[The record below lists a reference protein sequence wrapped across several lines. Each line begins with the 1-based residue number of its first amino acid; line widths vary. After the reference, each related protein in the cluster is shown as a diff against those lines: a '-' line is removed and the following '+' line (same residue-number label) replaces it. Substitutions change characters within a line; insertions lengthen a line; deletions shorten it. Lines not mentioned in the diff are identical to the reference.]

1 MKTLAKQAQVVIIG
15 GGVIGCSVAYHL
27 TKLGWTDVVLLE
39 RKELTCGTTW
49 HAAGLVGQLR
59 ATKNMTKMAQY
70 TSELY
75 ATLEEETG
83 QATGF
88 KQNGSI
94 TVAPDAG
101 RFEELKRGASMAKCF
116 GLEVE
121 VISPREAR
129 ELYPLLNIDDLVG
142 AVFLPKDGQT
152 NPIDVTQAMAKGA
165 KMRGAKIFENVK
177 VIGIETK
184 NVGTSGARQVSGVKV
199 VSSILGS
206 GENEESE
213 SQIIS
218 AEIVVN
224 CAGLWGRQVGLM
236 AGAHLPLHAAEHF
249 YIVTDDIGLPPT
261 LPVLRDPSNWI
272 YAKEDAGK
280 MLVGC
285 FEPKSKPRPLETI
298 PEDFSF
304 GQFPE
309 DWDHFEPAMLNA
321 IHRIPKLEDAGI
333 QTFFNGPESFT
344 PDDRYILGEA
354 PELKNFY
361 VAAGFNSIGIQSAG
375 GAGKALS
382 EWIVNGHPPLDLW
395 DVDIRRF
402 HPFQINASYLKERTE
417 ETLGLLYAMHWPF
430 QQPETSR
437 GVRKSALHDR
447 LEKAGACFGEM
458 CGWERPNWFAPEG
471 MEARYEY
478 SFARQ
483 NWFDASAAEHH
494 AAREKVAL
502 FDMSSFA
509 KFMVQGRDAE
519 KVLNRICANDI
530 AVPSGKA
537 VYTAWLNERGGFE
550 SDLTV
555 TRLREDAFLV
565 ITAGASQIRDMAWL
579 RKNIP
584 EEAHVTVTDVTSGY
598 AVLSMMGPESRN
610 LLAKLTPVDLSNEA
624 FPFGSAQEIEI
635 GYGNALALRMTYVGE
650 LGWEIYVETEFAQ
663 DIFDKIVAA
672 GSEHGLQLGG
682 MHALNSLRLEKAFR
696 HWGHDITDEDTPLEA
711 GLGFAVKFDKPGGF
725 IGRDALL
732 RQKDEVSKTKSGV
745 LKKRLVQFA
754 LENPEPLLYHN
765 EPIWFEGRIVGD
777 LTSGMYG
784 HTIGSCLGMG
794 YVSHDD
800 GVTKDLLESSVFEI
814 EVAGERYKA
823 RPSLKAFYDPKSER
837 VRM

>member
-1 MKTLAKQAQVVIIG
+1 MKSIPKQAQVVIIG

-59 ATKNMTKMAQY
+59 ATKNMTKLAQY

-75 ATLEEETG
+75 ATLEDETG

-94 TVAPDAG
+94 SVAPDAG

-121 VISPREAR
+121 VISPHEAR
-129 ELYPLLNIDDLVG
+129 EMYPLLNIDDLEG

-152 NPIDVTQAMAKGA
+152 NPIDVTQALAKGA
-165 KMRGAKIFENVK
+165 KMGGAKIFENVR
-177 VIGIETK
+177 VCGIETK
-184 NVGTSGARQVSGVKV
+184 SAGTSGARRVSGVE
-199 VSSILGS
+199 IEHTGGS
-206 GENEESE
+206 ETK
-213 SQIIS
+213 IIS

-224 CAGLWGRQVGLM
+224 CAGLWGHQVGKM
-236 AGAHLPLHAAEHF
+236 AGVNVPLHAAEHF
-249 YIVTDDIGLPPT
+249 YIVTEDIGLPSN
-261 LPVLRDPSNWI
+261 LPVLRDPSSWI

-285 FEPKSKPRPLETI
+285 FEPKSKPRPLDSI

-304 GQFPE
+304 GQFAE

-321 IHRIPKLEDAGI
+321 MHRIPKLEDAGI
-333 QTFFNGPESFT
+333 HTFFNGPESFT

-354 PELKNFY
+354 PELSNFY
-361 VAAGFNSIGIQSAG
+361 VAAGLNSIGIQSAG
-375 GAGKALS
+375 GAGKVLS

-402 HPFQINASYLKERTE
+402 HSFQGNSQYLKERIE

-430 QQPETSR
+430 RQSETSR
-437 GVRKSALHDR
+437 GVRKSVLHDR

-458 CGWERPNWFAPEG
+458 SGWERANWFAPEG
-471 MEARYEY
+471 KAARYEY
-478 SFARQ
+478 SYARQ
-483 NWFDASAAEHH
+483 NWFEASASEHR

-519 KVLNRICANDI
+519 KVLNRICANDV
-530 AVPSGKA
+530 AVVPGKA
-537 VYTAWLNERGGFE
+537 VYTSWLNERGGIE

-555 TRLREDAFLV
+555 TRLQEDVFLV
-565 ITAGASQIRDMAWL
+565 ITAGASQTRDLAWL
-579 RKNIP
+579 HKNIP
-584 EEAHVTVTDVTSGY
+584 DKAHVTVTDVTSGY
-598 AVLSMMGPESRN
+598 AVLSVMGPESRN
-610 LLAKLTPVDLSNEA
+610 LLSKLTPAKLSNEA
-624 FPFGSAQEIEI
+624 FPFGTGQEIEI
-635 GYGNALALRMTYVGE
+635 GYGTALALRMTYVGE
-650 LGWEIYVETEFAQ
+650 LGWEIYAPTEFAQ
-663 DIFDKIVAA
+663 DIYDKIIEA
-672 GSEHGLQLGG
+672 GNDYGLQPGG

-732 RQKDEVSKTKSGV
+732 RQKEELSVSKNGV
-745 LKKRLVQFA
+745 LKKRLVQFG

-765 EPIWFEGRIVGD
+765 EPIWCKQAQHDKIVGD

-784 HTIGSCLGMG
+784 HTVDTCLGMG
-794 YVSHDD
+794 YVSYED
-800 GVTKDLLESSVFEI
+800 GVSKDFLESSTFEI
-814 EVAGERYKA
+814 EVAGERHRA
-823 RPSLKAFYDPKSER
+823 RASLRAFYDPKSER

>member
-1 MKTLAKQAQVVIIG
+1 MKSIPKQAQVVIIG

-59 ATKNMTKMAQY
+59 ATKNMTKLAQY

-75 ATLEEETG
+75 ATLEDETG

-94 TVAPDAG
+94 SVAPDAG

-121 VISPREAR
+121 VISPHEAR
-129 ELYPLLNIDDLVG
+129 EMYPLLNIDDLEG

-152 NPIDVTQAMAKGA
+152 NPIDVTQALAKGA
-165 KMRGAKIFENVK
+165 KMGGAKIFENVR
-177 VIGIETK
+177 VCGIETK
-184 NVGTSGARQVSGVKV
+184 SAGTSGARRVSGVE
-199 VSSILGS
+199 IEHTGGS
-206 GENEESE
+206 ETK
-213 SQIIS
+213 IIS

-224 CAGLWGRQVGLM
+224 CAGLWGHQVGKM
-236 AGAHLPLHAAEHF
+236 AGVNVPLHAAEHF
-249 YIVTDDIGLPPT
+249 YIVTEDIGMPSN
-261 LPVLRDPSNWI
+261 LPVLRDPSSWI

-285 FEPKSKPRPLETI
+285 FEPKSKPRPLDSI

-304 GQFPE
+304 GQFAE

-321 IHRIPKLEDAGI
+321 MHRIPKLEDAGI
-333 QTFFNGPESFT
+333 HSFFNGPESFT

-354 PELKNFY
+354 PELSNFY
-361 VAAGFNSIGIQSAG
+361 VAAGLNSIGIQSAG
-375 GAGKALS
+375 GAGKVLS

-402 HPFQINASYLKERTE
+402 HSFQGNSQYLKERIE

-430 QQPETSR
+430 RQSETSR
-437 GVRKSALHDR
+437 GVRKSVLHDR

-458 CGWERPNWFAPEG
+458 SGWERANWFAPEG
-471 MEARYEY
+471 KAARYEY
-478 SFARQ
+478 SYARQ
-483 NWFDASAAEHH
+483 NWFEASASEHR

-519 KVLNRICANDI
+519 KVLNRICANDV
-530 AVPSGKA
+530 AVVPGKA
-537 VYTAWLNERGGFE
+537 VYTSWLNERGGIE

-555 TRLREDAFLV
+555 TRLQEDVFLV
-565 ITAGASQIRDMAWL
+565 ITAGASQTRDLAWL
-579 RKNIP
+579 HKNIP
-584 EEAHVTVTDVTSGY
+584 DKAHVTVTDVTSGY
-598 AVLSMMGPESRN
+598 AVLSVMGPESRK
-610 LLAKLTPVDLSNEA
+610 LLSKLTPANLSNEA
-624 FPFGSAQEIEI
+624 FPFGTGQEIEI
-635 GYGNALALRMTYVGE
+635 GYGTALALRMTYVGE
-650 LGWEIYVETEFAQ
+650 LGWEIYAPTEFAQ
-663 DIFDKIVAA
+663 DIYDKIIEA
-672 GSEHGLQLGG
+672 GNDYGLQPGG

-732 RQKDEVSKTKSGV
+732 RQKEELSVSKNGV

-765 EPIWFEGRIVGD
+765 EPIWCKQAQHDKIVGD

-784 HTIGSCLGMG
+784 HTVETCLGMG
-794 YVSHDD
+794 YVSYED
-800 GVTKDLLESSVFEI
+800 GVSKDFLESSTFEI
-814 EVAGERYKA
+814 EVAGERHRA
-823 RPSLKAFYDPKSER
+823 RASLRAFYDPKSER

>member
-1 MKTLAKQAQVVIIG
+1 MKSIPKQAQVVIIG

-59 ATKNMTKMAQY
+59 ATKNMTKLAQY

-75 ATLEEETG
+75 ATLEDETG

-94 TVAPDAG
+94 SVAPDAG

-121 VISPREAR
+121 VISPHEAR
-129 ELYPLLNIDDLVG
+129 EMYPLLNIDDLEG

-152 NPIDVTQAMAKGA
+152 NPIDVTQALAKGA
-165 KMRGAKIFENVK
+165 KMGGAKIFENVR
-177 VIGIETK
+177 VCGIETK
-184 NVGTSGARQVSGVKV
+184 SAGTSGARRVSGVE
-199 VSSILGS
+199 IEHTGGS
-206 GENEESE
+206 ETK
-213 SQIIS
+213 IIS

-224 CAGLWGRQVGLM
+224 CAGLWGHQVGKM
-236 AGAHLPLHAAEHF
+236 AGVNVPLHAAEHF
-249 YIVTDDIGLPPT
+249 YIVTEDIGLPSN
-261 LPVLRDPSNWI
+261 LPVLRDPSSWI

-285 FEPKSKPRPLETI
+285 FEPKSKPRPLDSI

-304 GQFPE
+304 GQFAE

-321 IHRIPKLEDAGI
+321 MHRIPKLEDAGI
-333 QTFFNGPESFT
+333 HTFFNGPESFT

-354 PELKNFY
+354 PELSNFY
-361 VAAGFNSIGIQSAG
+361 VAAGLNSIGIQSAG
-375 GAGKALS
+375 GAGKVLS

-402 HPFQINASYLKERTE
+402 HSFQGNSQYLKERIE

-430 QQPETSR
+430 RQSETSR
-437 GVRKSALHDR
+437 GVRKSVLHDR

-458 CGWERPNWFAPEG
+458 SGWERANWFAPEG
-471 MEARYEY
+471 KAARYEY
-478 SFARQ
+478 SYARQ
-483 NWFDASAAEHH
+483 NWFEASASEHR

-519 KVLNRICANDI
+519 KVLNRICANDV
-530 AVPSGKA
+530 AVVPGKA
-537 VYTAWLNERGGFE
+537 VYTSWLNERGGIE

-555 TRLREDAFLV
+555 TRLQEDVFLV
-565 ITAGASQIRDMAWL
+565 ITAGASQTRDLAWL
-579 RKNIP
+579 HKNIP
-584 EEAHVTVTDVTSGY
+584 DKAHVTVTDVTSGY
-598 AVLSMMGPESRN
+598 AVLSVMGPESRK
-610 LLAKLTPVDLSNEA
+610 LLSKLTPADLSNEA
-624 FPFGSAQEIEI
+624 FPFGTGQEIEI
-635 GYGNALALRMTYVGE
+635 GYGTALALRMTYVGE
-650 LGWEIYVETEFAQ
+650 LGWEIYAPTEFAQ
-663 DIFDKIVAA
+663 DIYDKIIEA
-672 GSEHGLQLGG
+672 GNDYGLQPGG

-732 RQKDEVSKTKSGV
+732 RQKEELSISKNGV
-745 LKKRLVQFA
+745 LKKRLVQFG

-765 EPIWFEGRIVGD
+765 EPIWCKQAQHDKIVGD

-784 HTIGSCLGMG
+784 HTVETCLGMG
-794 YVSHDD
+794 YVSYED
-800 GVTKDLLESSVFEI
+800 GVSKDFLESSTFEI
-814 EVAGERYKA
+814 EVAGERHRA
-823 RPSLKAFYDPKSER
+823 RASLRAFYDPQSER

>member
-1 MKTLAKQAQVVIIG
+1 MKSIPKQAQVVIIG

-59 ATKNMTKMAQY
+59 ATKNMTKLAQY

-75 ATLEEETG
+75 ATLEDETG

-94 TVAPDAG
+94 SVAPDAG

-129 ELYPLLNIDDLVG
+129 EMYPLLNIDDLEG

-152 NPIDVTQAMAKGA
+152 NPIDVTQALAKGA
-165 KMRGAKIFENVK
+165 KMGGAKIFENVR
-177 VIGIETK
+177 VCGIETK
-184 NVGTSGARQVSGVKV
+184 SAGTSGARRVSGVE
-199 VSSILGS
+199 IEHTGGS
-206 GENEESE
+206 ETK
-213 SQIIS
+213 IIS

-224 CAGLWGRQVGLM
+224 CAGLWGHQVGKM
-236 AGAHLPLHAAEHF
+236 AGVNVPLHAAEHF
-249 YIVTDDIGLPPT
+249 YIVTEDIGLPSN
-261 LPVLRDPSNWI
+261 LPVLRDPSSWI

-285 FEPKSKPRPLETI
+285 FEPKSKPRPLDSI

-304 GQFPE
+304 GQFAE

-321 IHRIPKLEDAGI
+321 MHRIPKLEDAGI
-333 QTFFNGPESFT
+333 HTFFNGPESFT

-354 PELKNFY
+354 PELSNFY
-361 VAAGFNSIGIQSAG
+361 VAAGLNSIGIQSAG
-375 GAGKALS
+375 GAGKVLS

-402 HPFQINASYLKERTE
+402 HSFQGNSQYLKERIE

-430 QQPETSR
+430 RQSETSR
-437 GVRKSALHDR
+437 GVRKSVLHDR

-458 CGWERPNWFAPEG
+458 SGWERANWFAPEG
-471 MEARYEY
+471 KAARYEY
-478 SFARQ
+478 SYARQ
-483 NWFDASAAEHH
+483 NWFEASASEHR

-519 KVLNRICANDI
+519 KVLNRICANDV
-530 AVPSGKA
+530 AVVPGKA
-537 VYTAWLNERGGFE
+537 VYTSWLNERGGIE

-555 TRLREDAFLV
+555 TRLQEDVFLV
-565 ITAGASQIRDMAWL
+565 ITAGASQTRDLAWL
-579 RKNIP
+579 HKNIP
-584 EEAHVTVTDVTSGY
+584 DKAHVTVTDVTSGY
-598 AVLSMMGPESRN
+598 AVLSVMGPESRK
-610 LLAKLTPVDLSNEA
+610 LLSKLTPANLSNEA
-624 FPFGSAQEIEI
+624 FPFGTGQEIEI
-635 GYGNALALRMTYVGE
+635 GYGTALALRMTYVGE
-650 LGWEIYVETEFAQ
+650 LGWEIYAPTEFAQ
-663 DIFDKIVAA
+663 DIYDKIIEA
-672 GSEHGLQLGG
+672 GNDYGLQPGG

-732 RQKDEVSKTKSGV
+732 RQKEELSISKNGV
-745 LKKRLVQFA
+745 LKKRLVQFG

-765 EPIWFEGRIVGD
+765 EPIWCKQAQHDKIVGD

-784 HTIGSCLGMG
+784 HTVETCLGMG
-794 YVSHDD
+794 YVSYED
-800 GVTKDLLESSVFEI
+800 GVSKDFLESSTFEI
-814 EVAGERYKA
+814 EVAGERHRA
-823 RPSLKAFYDPKSER
+823 RASLRAFYDPKSER

>member
-1 MKTLAKQAQVVIIG
+1 MKSIPKQAQVVIIG

-27 TKLGWTDVVLLE
+27 TKLG
-39 RKELTCGTTW
+39 
-49 HAAGLVGQLR
+49 AAGLVGQLR
-59 ATKNMTKMAQY
+59 ATKNMTKLAQY

-75 ATLEEETG
+75 ATLEDETG

-94 TVAPDAG
+94 SVAPDAG

-129 ELYPLLNIDDLVG
+129 EMYPLLNIDDLEG

-152 NPIDVTQAMAKGA
+152 NPIDVTQALAKGA
-165 KMRGAKIFENVK
+165 KMGGAKIFENVR
-177 VIGIETK
+177 VCGIETK
-184 NVGTSGARQVSGVKV
+184 SAGTSGARRVSGVE
-199 VSSILGS
+199 IEHTGGS
-206 GENEESE
+206 ETK
-213 SQIIS
+213 IIS

-224 CAGLWGRQVGLM
+224 CAGLWGHQVGKM
-236 AGAHLPLHAAEHF
+236 AGVNVPLHAAEHF
-249 YIVTDDIGLPPT
+249 YIVTEDIGLPSN
-261 LPVLRDPSNWI
+261 LPVLRDPSSWI

-285 FEPKSKPRPLETI
+285 FEPKSKPRPLDSI

-304 GQFPE
+304 GQFAE

-321 IHRIPKLEDAGI
+321 MHRIPKLEDAGI
-333 QTFFNGPESFT
+333 HTFFNGPESFT

-354 PELKNFY
+354 PELSNFY
-361 VAAGFNSIGIQSAG
+361 VAAGLNSIGIQSAG
-375 GAGKALS
+375 GAGKVLS

-402 HPFQINASYLKERTE
+402 HSFQGNSQYLKERIE

-430 QQPETSR
+430 RQSETSR
-437 GVRKSALHDR
+437 GVRKSVLHDR

-458 CGWERPNWFAPEG
+458 SGWERANWFAPEG
-471 MEARYEY
+471 KAARYEY
-478 SFARQ
+478 SYARQ
-483 NWFDASAAEHH
+483 NWFEASASEHR

-519 KVLNRICANDI
+519 KVLNRICANDV
-530 AVPSGKA
+530 AVVPGKA
-537 VYTAWLNERGGFE
+537 VYTSWLNERGGIE

-555 TRLREDAFLV
+555 TRLQEDVFLV
-565 ITAGASQIRDMAWL
+565 ITAGASQTRDLAWL
-579 RKNIP
+579 HKNIP
-584 EEAHVTVTDVTSGY
+584 DKAHVTVTDVTSGY
-598 AVLSMMGPESRN
+598 AVLSVMGPESRK
-610 LLAKLTPVDLSNEA
+610 LLSKLTPANLSNEA
-624 FPFGSAQEIEI
+624 FPFGTGQEIEI
-635 GYGNALALRMTYVGE
+635 GYGTALALRMTYVGE
-650 LGWEIYVETEFAQ
+650 LGWEIYAPTEFAQ
-663 DIFDKIVAA
+663 DIYDKIIEA
-672 GSEHGLQLGG
+672 GNDYGLQPGG

-732 RQKDEVSKTKSGV
+732 RQKEELSVSKNGV

-765 EPIWFEGRIVGD
+765 EPIWCKQAQHDKIVGD

-784 HTIGSCLGMG
+784 HTVDTCLGMG
-794 YVSHDD
+794 YVSYED
-800 GVTKDLLESSVFEI
+800 GVSKDFLESSTFEI
-814 EVAGERYKA
+814 EVAGERHRA
-823 RPSLKAFYDPKSER
+823 RASLRAFYDPKSER

>member
-1 MKTLAKQAQVVIIG
+1 MKSIPKQAQVVIIG

-59 ATKNMTKMAQY
+59 ATKNMTKLAQY

-75 ATLEEETG
+75 ATLEDETG

-94 TVAPDAG
+94 SVAPDAG

-121 VISPREAR
+121 VISPHEAR
-129 ELYPLLNIDDLVG
+129 EMYPLLNIDDLEG

-152 NPIDVTQAMAKGA
+152 NPIDVTQALAKGA
-165 KMRGAKIFENVK
+165 KMGGAKIFENVR
-177 VIGIETK
+177 VCGIETK
-184 NVGTSGARQVSGVKV
+184 SAGTSGARRVSGVE
-199 VSSILGS
+199 IEHTGGS
-206 GENEESE
+206 ETK
-213 SQIIS
+213 IIS

-224 CAGLWGRQVGLM
+224 CAGLWGHQVGKM
-236 AGAHLPLHAAEHF
+236 AGVNVPLHAAEHF
-249 YIVTDDIGLPPT
+249 YIVTEDIGLPSN
-261 LPVLRDPSNWI
+261 LPVLRDPSSWI

-285 FEPKSKPRPLETI
+285 FEPKSKPRPLDSI

-304 GQFPE
+304 GQFAE

-321 IHRIPKLEDAGI
+321 MHRIPKLEDAGI
-333 QTFFNGPESFT
+333 HTFFNGPESFT

-354 PELKNFY
+354 PELSNFY
-361 VAAGFNSIGIQSAG
+361 VAAGLNSIGIQSAG
-375 GAGKALS
+375 GAGKVLS

-402 HPFQINASYLKERTE
+402 HSFQGNSQYLKERIE

-430 QQPETSR
+430 RQSETSR
-437 GVRKSALHDR
+437 GVRKSVLHDR

-458 CGWERPNWFAPEG
+458 SGWERANWFAPEG
-471 MEARYEY
+471 KAARYEY
-478 SFARQ
+478 SYARQ
-483 NWFDASAAEHH
+483 NWFEASASEHR

-519 KVLNRICANDI
+519 KVLNRICANDV
-530 AVPSGKA
+530 AVVPGKA
-537 VYTAWLNERGGFE
+537 VYTSWLNERGGIE

-555 TRLREDAFLV
+555 TRLQEDVFLV
-565 ITAGASQIRDMAWL
+565 ITAGASQTRDLAWL
-579 RKNIP
+579 HKNIP
-584 EEAHVTVTDVTSGY
+584 DKAHVTVTDVTSGY
-598 AVLSMMGPESRN
+598 AVLSVMGPESRN
-610 LLAKLTPVDLSNEA
+610 LLSKLTPAKLSNEA
-624 FPFGSAQEIEI
+624 FPFGTGQEIEI
-635 GYGNALALRMTYVGE
+635 GYGTALALRMTYVGE
-650 LGWEIYVETEFAQ
+650 LGWEIYAPTEFAQ
-663 DIFDKIVAA
+663 DIYDKIIEA
-672 GSEHGLQLGG
+672 GNDYGLQPGG

-732 RQKDEVSKTKSGV
+732 RQKEELSVSKNGV

-765 EPIWFEGRIVGD
+765 EPIWCKQAQHDKIVGD

-784 HTIGSCLGMG
+784 HTVETCLGMG
-794 YVSHDD
+794 YVSYED
-800 GVTKDLLESSVFEI
+800 GVSKDFLESSTFEI
-814 EVAGERYKA
+814 EVAGERHRA
-823 RPSLKAFYDPKSER
+823 RASLRAFYDPKSER

>member
-1 MKTLAKQAQVVIIG
+1 MKSLPNQAQVVIIG
-15 GGVIGCSVAYHL
+15 GGVIGCSLAYHL

-39 RKELTCGTTW
+39 RKELTSGTTW

-59 ATKNMTKMAQY
+59 ATKNMTMLAQY

-94 TVAPDAG
+94 SVAPDKG

-121 VISPREAR
+121 VISPSEAL
-129 ELYPLLNIDDLVG
+129 EMYPLLNIDDLVG

-165 KMRGAKIFENVK
+165 KMRGAKILENV
-177 VIGIETK
+177 
-184 NVGTSGARQVSGVKV
+184 RVSGIQIKDGCATGVKTEQGD
-199 VSSILGS
+199 IL
-206 GENEESE
+206 
-213 SQIIS
+213 

-236 AGAHLPLHAAEHF
+236 AGVQVPLYAAEHF
-249 YIVTDDIGLPPT
+249 YIVTDDIGLPPN
-261 LPVLRDPSNWI
+261 LPVLRDPSSWI

-285 FEPKSKPRPLETI
+285 FEPKSKPRPLNTI

-333 QTFFNGPESFT
+333 HTFFNGPESFT

-361 VAAGFNSIGIQSAG
+361 VAAGFNSIGIQSGG
-375 GAGKALS
+375 GAGKVLS
-382 EWIVNGHPPLDLW
+382 EWIVNGFPPLDLW

-402 HPFQINASYLKERTE
+402 HPFQTNACYLEERTE

-430 QQPETSR
+430 RQPESSR
-437 GVRKSALHDR
+437 GVRKSVLHDR
-447 LEKAGACFGEM
+447 LVKAGACFGEM
-458 CGWERPNWFAPEG
+458 CGWERANWFAPEG
-471 MEARYEY
+471 MKARYEY
-478 SFARQ
+478 SYARQ
-483 NWFDASAAEHH
+483 NWFDASAIEHH

-509 KFMVQGRDAE
+509 KFMVQGQEAE
-519 KVLNRICANDI
+519 KVLNRICANDVDV
-530 AVPSGKA
+530 ASGK
-537 VYTAWLNERGGFE
+537 VIYTTWLNEQGGIE

-555 TRLREDAFLV
+555 TRLREDVFFV
-565 ITAGASQIRDMAWL
+565 VTAGASQIRDLAWL
-579 RKNIP
+579 LKNIP
-584 EEAHVTVTDVTSGY
+584 DEAHVNVTDVTSGY
-598 AVLSMMGPESRN
+598 AVLSVMGPESRN
-610 LLAKLTPVDLSNEA
+610 LLAKLTPADLSNEA
-624 FPFGSAQEIEI
+624 FPFGTGKDIEI
-635 GYGNALALRMTYVGE
+635 GYGKALALRMTYVGE
-650 LGWEIYVETEFAQ
+650 LGWEIYTPTEFAQ
-663 DIFDKIVAA
+663 DIYDKIIA
-672 GSEHGLQLGG
+672 GGTDHGMQLAG

-696 HWGHDITDEDTPLEA
+696 HWGHDISDEDTPLEA

-725 IGRDALL
+725 IGREALL
-732 RQKDEVSKTKSGV
+732 RQKEGLSDVKNGV

-754 LENPEPLLYHN
+754 LEDPEPLLYHN
-765 EPIWFEGRIVGD
+765 EPIWCDGRIVGD

-784 HTIGSCLGMG
+784 HTLGTSLGMG
-794 YVSHDD
+794 YVSYED
-800 GVTKDLLESSVFEI
+800 GVTRDLLHSSVFEI
-814 EVAGERYKA
+814 EVAGERHPA
-823 RPSLKAFYDPKSER
+823 RASLQSFYDPKSER

>member
-1 MKTLAKQAQVVIIG
+1 
-15 GGVIGCSVAYHL
+15 
-27 TKLGWTDVVLLE
+27 
-39 RKELTCGTTW
+39 
-49 HAAGLVGQLR
+49 
-59 ATKNMTKMAQY
+59 
-70 TSELY
+70 
-75 ATLEEETG
+75 
-83 QATGF
+83 
-88 KQNGSI
+88 
-94 TVAPDAG
+94 
-101 RFEELKRGASMAKCF
+101 
-116 GLEVE
+116 
-121 VISPREAR
+121 
-129 ELYPLLNIDDLVG
+129 
-142 AVFLPKDGQT
+142 
-152 NPIDVTQAMAKGA
+152 
-165 KMRGAKIFENVK
+165 
-177 VIGIETK
+177 
-184 NVGTSGARQVSGVKV
+184 
-199 VSSILGS
+199 
-206 GENEESE
+206 
-213 SQIIS
+213 
-218 AEIVVN
+218 
-224 CAGLWGRQVGLM
+224 
-236 AGAHLPLHAAEHF
+236 
-249 YIVTDDIGLPPT
+249 
-261 LPVLRDPSNWI
+261 
-272 YAKEDAGK
+272 
-280 MLVGC
+280 
-285 FEPKSKPRPLETI
+285 
-298 PEDFSF
+298 
-304 GQFPE
+304 
-309 DWDHFEPAMLNA
+309 
-321 IHRIPKLEDAGI
+321 
-333 QTFFNGPESFT
+333 
-344 PDDRYILGEA
+344 
-354 PELKNFY
+354 
-361 VAAGFNSIGIQSAG
+361 
-375 GAGKALS
+375 
-382 EWIVNGHPPLDLW
+382 
-395 DVDIRRF
+395 
-402 HPFQINASYLKERTE
+402 
-417 ETLGLLYAMHWPF
+417 
-430 QQPETSR
+430 
-437 GVRKSALHDR
+437 
-447 LEKAGACFGEM
+447 M

-509 KFMVQGRDAE
+509 KFMVQGHDAE
-519 KVLNRICANDI
+519 KVLNRICANDV
-530 AVPSGKA
+530 AVSSGKA

-650 LGWEIYVETEFAQ
+650 LGWEIYAPTEFAQ
-663 DIFDKIVAA
+663 DIYDKILAA
-672 GSEHGLQLGG
+672 GSEHGLKLAG

-732 RQKDEVSKTKSGV
+732 SQKEEMSKTKSGV

>member
-1 MKTLAKQAQVVIIG
+1 MKSIPKQAQVVIIG

-59 ATKNMTKMAQY
+59 ATKNMTKLAQY

-75 ATLEEETG
+75 ATLEDETG

-94 TVAPDAG
+94 SVAPDAG

-129 ELYPLLNIDDLVG
+129 EMYPLLNIDDLEG

-152 NPIDVTQAMAKGA
+152 NPIDVTQALAKGA
-165 KMRGAKIFENVK
+165 KMGGAKIFENVR
-177 VIGIETK
+177 VCGIETK
-184 NVGTSGARQVSGVKV
+184 SAGTSGARRVSGVE
-199 VSSILGS
+199 IEHTGGS
-206 GENEESE
+206 ETK
-213 SQIIS
+213 IIS

-224 CAGLWGRQVGLM
+224 CAGLWGHQVGKM
-236 AGAHLPLHAAEHF
+236 AGVNVPLHAAEHF
-249 YIVTDDIGLPPT
+249 YIVTEDIGLPSN
-261 LPVLRDPSNWI
+261 LPVLRDPSSWI

-285 FEPKSKPRPLETI
+285 FEPKSKPRPLDSI

-304 GQFPE
+304 GQFAE

-321 IHRIPKLEDAGI
+321 MHRIPKLEDAGI
-333 QTFFNGPESFT
+333 HTFFNGPESFT

-354 PELKNFY
+354 PELSNFY
-361 VAAGFNSIGIQSAG
+361 VAAGLNSIGIQSAG
-375 GAGKALS
+375 GAGKVLS

-402 HPFQINASYLKERTE
+402 HSFQGNSQYLKERIE

-430 QQPETSR
+430 RQSETSR
-437 GVRKSALHDR
+437 GVRKSVLHDR

-458 CGWERPNWFAPEG
+458 SGWERANWFALEG
-471 MEARYEY
+471 KAARYEY
-478 SFARQ
+478 SYARQ
-483 NWFDASAAEHH
+483 NWFEASASEHR

-519 KVLNRICANDI
+519 KVLNRICANDV
-530 AVPSGKA
+530 AVVPGKA
-537 VYTAWLNERGGFE
+537 VYTSWLNERGGIE

-555 TRLREDAFLV
+555 TRLQEDVFLV
-565 ITAGASQIRDMAWL
+565 ITAGASQTRDLAWL
-579 RKNIP
+579 HKNIP
-584 EEAHVTVTDVTSGY
+584 DKAHVTVTDVTSGY
-598 AVLSMMGPESRN
+598 AVLSVMGPESRN
-610 LLAKLTPVDLSNEA
+610 LLSKLTPAKLSNEA
-624 FPFGSAQEIEI
+624 FPFGTGQEIEI
-635 GYGNALALRMTYVGE
+635 GYGTALALRMTYVGE
-650 LGWEIYVETEFAQ
+650 LGWEIYAPTEFAQ
-663 DIFDKIVAA
+663 DIYDKIIEA
-672 GSEHGLQLGG
+672 GNDYGLQPGG

-732 RQKDEVSKTKSGV
+732 RQKEELSVSKNGV

-765 EPIWFEGRIVGD
+765 EPIWCKQAQHDKIVGD

-784 HTIGSCLGMG
+784 HTVETCLGMG
-794 YVSHDD
+794 YVSYED
-800 GVTKDLLESSVFEI
+800 GVSKDFLESSTFEI
-814 EVAGERYKA
+814 EVAGERHRA
-823 RPSLKAFYDPKSER
+823 RASLRAFYDPKSER

>member
-1 MKTLAKQAQVVIIG
+1 MKPLPNQTQVVIIG
-15 GGVIGCSVAYHL
+15 GGVIGCSLAYHL

-39 RKELTCGTTW
+39 RKELTSGTTW

-59 ATKNMTKMAQY
+59 ATKNMTMLAQY

-94 TVAPDAG
+94 SVAPDAG

-121 VISPREAR
+121 VISPSEAL
-129 ELYPLLNIDDLVG
+129 EMYPLLNIDDLVG

-165 KMRGAKIFENVK
+165 KMRGAKILENV
-177 VIGIETK
+177 
-184 NVGTSGARQVSGVKV
+184 RVSGIQIKDGCATGVKTEQGD
-199 VSSILGS
+199 IL
-206 GENEESE
+206 
-213 SQIIS
+213 

-236 AGAHLPLHAAEHF
+236 AGVQVPLYAAEHF
-249 YIVTDDIGLPPT
+249 YIVTDDIGLPPN
-261 LPVLRDPSNWI
+261 LPVLRDPSSWI

-285 FEPKSKPRPLETI
+285 FEPKSKPRPLNTI

-333 QTFFNGPESFT
+333 HTFFNGPESFT

-361 VAAGFNSIGIQSAG
+361 VAAGFNSIGIQSGG
-375 GAGKALS
+375 GAGKVLS
-382 EWIVNGHPPLDLW
+382 EWIVNGFPPLDLW

-402 HPFQINASYLKERTE
+402 HPFQANTCYLEERTE

-430 QQPETSR
+430 RQPESSR
-437 GVRKSALHDR
+437 GVRKSVLHDR

-458 CGWERPNWFAPEG
+458 CGWERANWFAPED
-471 MEARYEY
+471 MKARYEY
-478 SFARQ
+478 SYARQ
-483 NWFDASAAEHH
+483 NWFDASAIEHH

-502 FDMSSFA
+502 FDMSSFG
-509 KFMVQGRDAE
+509 KFMVQGQKAQ
-519 KVLNRICANDI
+519 KVLNRICANDVDV
-530 AVPSGKA
+530 ASGK
-537 VYTAWLNERGGFE
+537 VIYTTWLNEQGGIE

-555 TRLREDAFLV
+555 TRLHEDVFFV
-565 ITAGASQIRDMAWL
+565 VTAGASQIRDLAWL
-579 RKNIP
+579 LKNIP
-584 EEAHVTVTDVTSGY
+584 DEAHVNVTDVTSGY
-598 AVLSMMGPESRN
+598 AVLSVMGPESRN
-610 LLAKLTPVDLSNEA
+610 LLAKLTPTDLSNEA
-624 FPFGSAQEIEI
+624 FPYGTGKDIEI
-635 GYGNALALRMTYVGE
+635 GYGKALALRMTYVGE
-650 LGWEIYVETEFAQ
+650 LGWEIYIPTEFAQ
-663 DIFDKIVAA
+663 DIYDKILA
-672 GSEHGLQLGG
+672 GGTDHGMQLAG

-696 HWGHDITDEDTPLEA
+696 HWGHDISDEDTPLEA
-711 GLGFAVKFDKPGGF
+711 GLGFAVKFDKLGGF
-725 IGRDALL
+725 IGREALL
-732 RQKDEVSKTKSGV
+732 RQREGLSDVKNGV

-754 LENPEPLLYHN
+754 LEDPEPLLYHN
-765 EPIWFEGRIVGD
+765 EPIWCDGRIVGD

-784 HTIGSCLGMG
+784 HTLRTSLGMG
-794 YVSHDD
+794 YVSYED
-800 GVTKDLLESSVFEI
+800 GVTRDLLQSSVFEI
-814 EVAGERYKA
+814 EVAGELHPA
-823 RPSLKAFYDPKSER
+823 RASLQAFYDPKSER

>member
-1 MKTLAKQAQVVIIG
+1 MKSIPKQAQVVIIG

-59 ATKNMTKMAQY
+59 ATKNMTKLAQY

-75 ATLEEETG
+75 ATLEDETG

-94 TVAPDAG
+94 SVAPDAG

-121 VISPREAR
+121 VISPHEAR
-129 ELYPLLNIDDLVG
+129 EMYPLLNIDDLEG

-152 NPIDVTQAMAKGA
+152 NPIDVTQALAKGA
-165 KMRGAKIFENVK
+165 KMGGAKIFENVR
-177 VIGIETK
+177 VCGIETK
-184 NVGTSGARQVSGVKV
+184 SAGTSGARRVSGVE
-199 VSSILGS
+199 IEHTGGS
-206 GENEESE
+206 ETK
-213 SQIIS
+213 IIS

-224 CAGLWGRQVGLM
+224 CAGLWGHQVGKM
-236 AGAHLPLHAAEHF
+236 AGVNVPLHAAEHF
-249 YIVTDDIGLPPT
+249 YIVTEDIGLPSN
-261 LPVLRDPSNWI
+261 LPVLRDPSSWI

-285 FEPKSKPRPLETI
+285 FEPKSKPRPLDSI

-304 GQFPE
+304 GQFAE

-321 IHRIPKLEDAGI
+321 MHRIPKLEDAGI
-333 QTFFNGPESFT
+333 HTFFNGPESFT

-354 PELKNFY
+354 PELSNFY
-361 VAAGFNSIGIQSAG
+361 VAAGLNSIGIQSAG
-375 GAGKALS
+375 GAGKVLS

-402 HPFQINASYLKERTE
+402 HSFQGNSQYLKERIE

-430 QQPETSR
+430 RQSETSR
-437 GVRKSALHDR
+437 GVRKSVLHDR

-458 CGWERPNWFAPEG
+458 SGWERANWFAPEG
-471 MEARYEY
+471 KAARYKY
-478 SFARQ
+478 SYARQ
-483 NWFDASAAEHH
+483 NWFEASASEHR

-519 KVLNRICANDI
+519 KVLNRICANDV
-530 AVPSGKA
+530 AVVPGKA
-537 VYTAWLNERGGFE
+537 VYTSWLNERGGIE

-555 TRLREDAFLV
+555 TRLQEDVFLV
-565 ITAGASQIRDMAWL
+565 ITAGASQTRDLAWL
-579 RKNIP
+579 HKNIP
-584 EEAHVTVTDVTSGY
+584 DKAHVTVTDVTSGY
-598 AVLSMMGPESRN
+598 AVLSVMGPESRK
-610 LLAKLTPVDLSNEA
+610 LLSKLTPANLSNEA
-624 FPFGSAQEIEI
+624 FPFGTGQEIEI
-635 GYGNALALRMTYVGE
+635 GYGTALALRMTYVGE
-650 LGWEIYVETEFAQ
+650 LGWEIYAPTEFAQ
-663 DIFDKIVAA
+663 DIYDKIIEA
-672 GSEHGLQLGG
+672 GNDYGLQPGG

-732 RQKDEVSKTKSGV
+732 RQKEELSVSKNGV
-745 LKKRLVQFA
+745 LKKRLVQFG

-765 EPIWFEGRIVGD
+765 EPIWCKQAQHDKIVGD

-784 HTIGSCLGMG
+784 HTVETCLGMG
-794 YVSHDD
+794 YVSYED
-800 GVTKDLLESSVFEI
+800 GVSKDFLESSTFEI
-814 EVAGERYKA
+814 EVAGERHRA
-823 RPSLKAFYDPKSER
+823 RASLRAFYDPKSER

>member
-1 MKTLAKQAQVVIIG
+1 MKSIPKQAQVVIIG

-59 ATKNMTKMAQY
+59 ATKNMTKLAQY

-75 ATLEEETG
+75 ATLEDETG

-94 TVAPDAG
+94 SVAPDAG

-121 VISPREAR
+121 VISPHEAR
-129 ELYPLLNIDDLVG
+129 EMYPLLNIDDLEG

-152 NPIDVTQAMAKGA
+152 NPIDVTQALAKGA
-165 KMRGAKIFENVK
+165 KMGGAKIFENVR
-177 VIGIETK
+177 VCGIETK
-184 NVGTSGARQVSGVKV
+184 SAGTSGARRVSGVE
-199 VSSILGS
+199 IEHTGGS
-206 GENEESE
+206 ETK
-213 SQIIS
+213 IIS

-224 CAGLWGRQVGLM
+224 CAGLWGHQVGKM
-236 AGAHLPLHAAEHF
+236 AGVNVPLHAAEHF
-249 YIVTDDIGLPPT
+249 YIVTEDIGLPSN
-261 LPVLRDPSNWI
+261 LPVLRDPSSWI

-285 FEPKSKPRPLETI
+285 FEPKSKPRPLDSI

-304 GQFPE
+304 GQFAE

-321 IHRIPKLEDAGI
+321 MHRIPKLEDAGI
-333 QTFFNGPESFT
+333 HTFFNGPESFT

-354 PELKNFY
+354 PELSNFY
-361 VAAGFNSIGIQSAG
+361 VAAGLNSIGIQSAG
-375 GAGKALS
+375 GAGKVLS
-382 EWIVNGHPPLDLW
+382 EWIFNGHPPLDLW

-402 HPFQINASYLKERTE
+402 HSFQGNSQYLKERIE
-417 ETLGLLYAMHWPF
+417 ETLGQLYAMHWPF
-430 QQPETSR
+430 RQSETSR
-437 GVRKSALHDR
+437 GVRKSVLHDR

-458 CGWERPNWFAPEG
+458 SGWERANWFAPEG
-471 MEARYEY
+471 KAARYEY
-478 SFARQ
+478 SYARQ
-483 NWFDASAAEHH
+483 NWFEASASEHR

-519 KVLNRICANDI
+519 KVLNRICANDV
-530 AVPSGKA
+530 AVVPGKA
-537 VYTAWLNERGGFE
+537 VYTSWLNERGGIE

-555 TRLREDAFLV
+555 TRLQEDVFLV
-565 ITAGASQIRDMAWL
+565 ITAGASQTRDLAWL
-579 RKNIP
+579 HKNIP
-584 EEAHVTVTDVTSGY
+584 DKAHVTVTDVTSGY
-598 AVLSMMGPESRN
+598 AVLCVMGPESRN
-610 LLAKLTPVDLSNEA
+610 LLSKLTPANLSNEA
-624 FPFGSAQEIEI
+624 FPFGTGQEIEI
-635 GYGNALALRMTYVGE
+635 GYGTALALRMTYVGE
-650 LGWEIYVETEFAQ
+650 LGWEIYAPTEFAQ
-663 DIFDKIVAA
+663 DIYDKIIEA
-672 GSEHGLQLGG
+672 GNDYGLQPGG

-732 RQKDEVSKTKSGV
+732 RQKEELSVSKNGV
-745 LKKRLVQFA
+745 LKKRLVQFG

-765 EPIWFEGRIVGD
+765 EPIWCKQAQHDKIVGD

-784 HTIGSCLGMG
+784 HTVETCLGMG
-794 YVSHDD
+794 YVSYED
-800 GVTKDLLESSVFEI
+800 GVSKDFLESSTFEI
-814 EVAGERYKA
+814 EVAGERHRA
-823 RPSLKAFYDPKSER
+823 RASLRAFYDPKSER

>member
-1 MKTLAKQAQVVIIG
+1 MKSIPKQAQVVIIG

-59 ATKNMTKMAQY
+59 ATKNMTKLAQY

-75 ATLEEETG
+75 ATLEDETG

-94 TVAPDAG
+94 SVAPDAG

-129 ELYPLLNIDDLVG
+129 EMYPLLNIDDLEG

-152 NPIDVTQAMAKGA
+152 NPIDVTQALAKGA
-165 KMRGAKIFENVK
+165 KMGGAKIFENVR
-177 VIGIETK
+177 VCGIETK
-184 NVGTSGARQVSGVKV
+184 SAGTSGARRVSGVE
-199 VSSILGS
+199 IEHTGGS
-206 GENEESE
+206 ETK
-213 SQIIS
+213 IIS

-224 CAGLWGRQVGLM
+224 CAGLWGHQVGKM
-236 AGAHLPLHAAEHF
+236 AGVNVPLHAAEHF
-249 YIVTDDIGLPPT
+249 YIVTEDIGLPSN
-261 LPVLRDPSNWI
+261 LPVLRDPSSWI

-285 FEPKSKPRPLETI
+285 FEPKSKPRPLDSI

-304 GQFPE
+304 GQFAE

-321 IHRIPKLEDAGI
+321 MHRIPKLEDAGI
-333 QTFFNGPESFT
+333 HTFFNGPESFT

-354 PELKNFY
+354 PELSNFY
-361 VAAGFNSIGIQSAG
+361 VAAGLNSIGIQSAG
-375 GAGKALS
+375 GAGKVLS

-402 HPFQINASYLKERTE
+402 HSFQGNSQYLKERIE

-430 QQPETSR
+430 RQSETSR
-437 GVRKSALHDR
+437 GVRKSVLHDR

-458 CGWERPNWFAPEG
+458 SGWERANWFAPEG
-471 MEARYEY
+471 KAARYEY
-478 SFARQ
+478 SYARQ
-483 NWFDASAAEHH
+483 NWFEASASEHR

-519 KVLNRICANDI
+519 KVLNRICANDV
-530 AVPSGKA
+530 AVVPGKA
-537 VYTAWLNERGGFE
+537 VYTSWLNERGGIE

-555 TRLREDAFLV
+555 TRLQEDVFLV
-565 ITAGASQIRDMAWL
+565 ITAGASQTRDLAWL
-579 RKNIP
+579 HKNIP
-584 EEAHVTVTDVTSGY
+584 DKAHVTVTDVTSGY
-598 AVLSMMGPESRN
+598 AVLSVMGPESRK
-610 LLAKLTPVDLSNEA
+610 LLSKLTPANLSNEA
-624 FPFGSAQEIEI
+624 FPFGTGQEIEI
-635 GYGNALALRMTYVGE
+635 GYGTALALRMTYVGE
-650 LGWEIYVETEFAQ
+650 LGWEIYAPTEFAQ
-663 DIFDKIVAA
+663 DIYDKIIEA
-672 GSEHGLQLGG
+672 GNDYGLQPGG

-732 RQKDEVSKTKSGV
+732 RQKEELSVSKNGV
-745 LKKRLVQFA
+745 LKKRLVQFG

-765 EPIWFEGRIVGD
+765 EPIWCKQAQHDKIVGD

-784 HTIGSCLGMG
+784 HTVETCLGMG
-794 YVSHDD
+794 YVSYED
-800 GVTKDLLESSVFEI
+800 GVSKDFLESSTFEI
-814 EVAGERYKA
+814 EVAGERHRA
-823 RPSLKAFYDPKSER
+823 RASLRAFYDPKSER

>member
-1 MKTLAKQAQVVIIG
+1 MKSLPDQARVVIIG

-27 TKLGWTDVVLLE
+27 TKLGWTDLVLLE
-39 RKELTCGTTW
+39 RRELTCGTTW

-59 ATKNMTKMAQY
+59 ATKNMTKLAQY

-75 ATLEEETG
+75 ATLEKETG

-88 KQNGSI
+88 KQNGSVS
-94 TVAPDAG
+94 VARDAG

-129 ELYPLLNIDDLVG
+129 ELHPFLNIEDLDG

-165 KMRGAKIFENVK
+165 KMRGAKIFENIK
-177 VIGIETK
+177 VTGIIVNDGCVT
-184 NVGTSGARQVSGVKV
+184 GVKTV
-199 VSSILGS
+199 PATPSI

-213 SQIIS
+213 SIDIS

-224 CAGLWGRQVGLM
+224 CAGLWGRQVGMM
-236 AGAHLPLHAAEHF
+236 AGVHVPLYAAEHF

-261 LPVLRDPSNWI
+261 LPVLRDPDSWI
-272 YAKEDAGK
+272 YAKEDTGK

-285 FEPKSKPRPLETI
+285 FEPKSKPRSLETI

-304 GQFPE
+304 DQFPE

-333 QTFFNGPESFT
+333 HTFFNGPESFT

-375 GAGKALS
+375 GAGKVLS
-382 EWIVNGHPPLDLW
+382 EWIVNGHPPMDLW

-402 HPFQINASYLKERTE
+402 HPFQINASYLKERTGE
-417 ETLGLLYAMHWPF
+417 SLGLLYAMHWPF
-430 QQPETSR
+430 RQPETSR
-437 GVRKSALHDR
+437 GVRKSVLHDR
-447 LEKAGACFGEM
+447 LEKSGACFGEM
-458 CGWERPNWFAPEG
+458 CGWERANWFARG
-471 MEARYEY
+471 GIEARYEY
-478 SFARQ
+478 SYSRQ
-483 NWFDASAAEHH
+483 NWFESSATEHC

-509 KFMVQGRDAE
+509 KFIVQGNDAE
-519 KVLNRICANDI
+519 KVLNRICSNDI
-530 AVPSGKA
+530 SVPSGKT
-537 VYTAWLNERGGFE
+537 VYTSWLNEHGGIE

-555 TRLREDAFLV
+555 TRLREDVFLIV
-565 ITAGASQIRDMAWL
+565 TAGASQIRDMAWL
-579 RKNIP
+579 NRNLP
-584 EEAHVTVTDVTSGY
+584 EKAHVSVSDVTSGY
-598 AVLSMMGPESRN
+598 AVLSVMGPESRN
-610 LLAKLTPVDLSNEA
+610 LLAKLTPADLSNDV
-624 FPFGSAQEIEI
+624 FPFGSAQEIEF
-635 GYGNALALRMTYVGE
+635 GYGKAIALRMTYVGE
-650 LGWEIYVETEFAQ
+650 LGWELYVPTEFAQ
-663 DIFDKIVAA
+663 DIFDKIFAS
-672 GSEHGLQLGG
+672 GKDHGLQLSG

-696 HWGHDITDEDTPLEA
+696 HWGHDIADEDTPLEA

-732 RQKDEVSKTKSGV
+732 RQKEEVYKSKNKA

-765 EPIWFEGRIVGD
+765 EPIWCNGKIVGD

-784 HTIGSCLGMG
+784 HTIGSSLGMG
-794 YVSHDD
+794 YVSNEE
-800 GVTKDLLESSVFEI
+800 GVSKDFLESSIFEI
-814 EVAGERYKA
+814 EVAGEKHRAKT
-823 RPSLKAFYDPKSER
+823 SLRAFYDPKNER